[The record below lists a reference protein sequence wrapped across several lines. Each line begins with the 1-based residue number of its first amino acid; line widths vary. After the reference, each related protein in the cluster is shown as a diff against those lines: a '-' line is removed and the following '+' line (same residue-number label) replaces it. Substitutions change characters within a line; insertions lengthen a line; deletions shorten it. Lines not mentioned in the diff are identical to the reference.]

1 MLTTCRI
8 MRMRDTYNLYL
19 RMRIR
24 GPPARRRR
32 GRVEMGICACAGRFA
47 MLHGPEATLQT
58 ISMGMRSNN
67 MLQVINNSVM
77 KQHMVFGSL
86 NDCMHLA
93 DRNVRQRSYPDD
105 RLSRISQ
112 LHSYAE
118 QGRSIDTQ
126 NMARKKCRAV
136 IGRFTV
142 TVRIRGIGDN
152 GKLAAIVLL
161 QRESSSGPGHE
172 SECSRGIAQ
181 QKAYAVLI
189 GIAMRAAQAANYG
202 HRLPVMEIYRFIE

>member
-1 MLTTCRI
+1 
-8 MRMRDTYNLYL
+8 
-19 RMRIR
+19 
-24 GPPARRRR
+24 
-32 GRVEMGICACAGRFA
+32 
-47 MLHGPEATLQT
+47 
-58 ISMGMRSNN
+58 
-67 MLQVINNSVM
+67 
-77 KQHMVFGSL
+77 MVFGSL

-105 RLSRISQ
+105 RLSRITQ

-118 QGRSIDTQ
+118 QQGRDIDTQ

-152 GKLAAIVLL
+152 GKLAVIVLL

-181 QKAYAVLI
+181 QKARVFVRCADWNRHARSTGCKLRTPTP
-189 GIAMRAAQAANYG
+189 GYG
-202 HRLPVMEIYRFIE
+202 NLSLHRVRK